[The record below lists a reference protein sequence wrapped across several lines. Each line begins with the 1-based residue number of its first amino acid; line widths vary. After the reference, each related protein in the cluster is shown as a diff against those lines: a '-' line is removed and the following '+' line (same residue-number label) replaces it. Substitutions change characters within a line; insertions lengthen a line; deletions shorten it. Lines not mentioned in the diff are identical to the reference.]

1 MPGLKLDRFE
11 NCAGLVTGG
20 SEGIGRA
27 IAERLISE
35 GAKVYICGRREE
47 VLNATGESLGANA
60 VTRVLDVAD
69 TSALQ
74 ALVAEIHKKEGRF
87 DFLVNNA
94 MHVGWS
100 AISNM
105 SVEDFQQDFRV
116 NVDAAFASTQAA
128 MAVMLEAG
136 KGSILNVSSI
146 NGLLATENMAAYS
159 ASKAAL
165 VHFSKCAAMEAAPY
179 GVRVNVIAPG
189 VIATPSTQ
197 AALGGIPGYTEAVVG
212 GVPMNRLGEPE
223 EVAATAA
230 FLLSDEAS
238 YVTGVCLSV
247 DGGKASQ
254 LVVPAPPGA

>member
-1 MPGLKLDRFE
+1 MERFADRV
-11 NCAGLVTGG
+11 GLVTGG
-20 SEGIGRA
+20 SEGIGLA
-27 IAERLISE
+27 IARRLISE
-35 GAKVYICGRREE
+35 GATAYICGRRED
-47 VLNATGESLGANA
+47 VLAAAGESLGAGA
-60 VTRVLDVAD
+60 HARRLDVAD

-74 ALVAEIHKKEGRF
+74 ELIAEIQATHGRF

-100 AISNM
+100 SIADTGM
-105 SVEDFQQDFRV
+105 EDFQRDFHI

-128 MAVMLEAG
+128 LVPMQAQSRGA
-136 KGSILNVSSI
+136 ILNVASI
-146 NGLLATENMAAYS
+146 NGLLAIDNMAAYS

-165 VHFSKCAAMEAAPY
+165 IHFSRCAAMESAPH

-189 VIATPSTQ
+189 VIATPGTN
-197 AALGGIPGYTEAVVG
+197 AALGGIPDYTQAVAG
-212 GVPMNRLGEPE
+212 GVPMKRLGEPD
-223 EVAATAA
+223 EVAAVAA

-254 LVVPAPPGA
+254 LVVPPPPGA

>member
-1 MPGLKLDRFE
+1 MSP
-11 NCAGLVTGG
+11 
-20 SEGIGRA
+20 
-27 IAERLISE
+27 IA
-35 GAKVYICGRREE
+35 
-47 VLNATGESLGANA
+47 
-60 VTRVLDVAD
+60 
-69 TSALQ
+69 SALQ
-74 ALVAEIHKKEGRF
+74 AFIAEIQETHGRF

-100 AISNM
+100 AIADTAM
-105 SVEDFQQDFRV
+105 EDFRQDFRV

-128 MAVMLEAG
+128 LAVMVAERSGA
-136 KGSILNVSSI
+136 ILNVSSI
-146 NGLLATENMAAYS
+146 NGLLAFENMAAYS

-165 VHFSKCAAMEAAPY
+165 IHFSKCAAMEAAPH

-197 AALGGIPGYTEAVVG
+197 AALGGIPGYTEAVAG

-223 EVAATAA
+223 EVAAVAA
-230 FLLSDEAS
+230 FLLSDDAS

-254 LVVPAPPGA
+254 LVVPPPPGA

>member
-1 MPGLKLDRFE
+1 MERFT
-11 NCAGLVTGG
+11 AQVGLVTGG
-20 SEGIGRA
+20 SEGIGLA
-27 IAERLISE
+27 IARRLISE
-35 GAKVYICGRREE
+35 GATVYVCGRRED
-47 VLNATGESLGANA
+47 VLASAGESLGVQAH
-60 VTRVLDVAD
+60 TRQLDVSD

-74 ALVAEIHKKEGRF
+74 ALITKIQNTHGRF

-100 AISNM
+100 GIADTSL
-105 SVEDFQQDFRV
+105 DAFQQDFRV

-128 MAVMLEAG
+128 MSVMVAAG
-136 KGSILNVSSI
+136 RGAILNVSSI

-159 ASKAAL
+159 ASKAGL
-165 VHFSKCAAMEAAPY
+165 IHFSKCAAMEAAPH
-179 GVRVNVIAPG
+179 GVRINVIAPG
-189 VIATPSTQ
+189 VIATPSTE
-197 AALGGIPGYTEAVVG
+197 AALGGIPGYTEAVAG

-230 FLLSDEAS
+230 FLLSEDAG

-254 LVVPAPPGA
+254 LVVPPPPSV